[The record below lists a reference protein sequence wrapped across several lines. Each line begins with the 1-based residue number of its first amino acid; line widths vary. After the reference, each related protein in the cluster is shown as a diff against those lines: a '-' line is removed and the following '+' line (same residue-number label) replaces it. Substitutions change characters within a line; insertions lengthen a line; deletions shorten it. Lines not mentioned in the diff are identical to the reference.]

1 MIALAAEKGHPE
13 AIQLLLDAGAN
24 VAQTFH
30 PPLLETLK
38 RGNRLALAVLL
49 EGRTEELLNELHGH
63 ILAWH
68 AAKTQ
73 SSLLPEIALATQEA
87 IREHAATHPGDV
99 PEFPPAG
106 LSRTKRT
113 LLLDCLKLNQKLEST
128 DAVKQAI
135 RQIKTI
141 WV

>member
-1 MIALAAEKGHPE
+1 
-13 AIQLLLDAGAN
+13 
-24 VAQTFH
+24 
-30 PPLLETLK
+30 
-38 RGNRLALAVLL
+38 VLL
-49 EGRTEELLNELHGH
+49 EGRRSELLRELHGH
-63 ILAWH
+63 ILVWH

-87 IREHAATHPGDV
+87 IREHAATHPRDV

-106 LSRTKRT
+106 LSRKKRS

-128 DAVKQAI
+128 ESVKETL
-135 RQIKTI
+135 REIKPI